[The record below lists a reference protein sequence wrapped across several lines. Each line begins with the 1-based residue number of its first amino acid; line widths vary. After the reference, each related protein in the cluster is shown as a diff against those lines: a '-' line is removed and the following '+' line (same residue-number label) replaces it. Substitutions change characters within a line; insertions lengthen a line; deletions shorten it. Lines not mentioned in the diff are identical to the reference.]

1 VTQLRSGSATDVGR
15 VRQVNQD
22 CALEAGS
29 LFAVADGMGGHAGGE
44 VASRTAIDTLARTFQ
59 PPDEGLPP
67 AELLIDAV
75 EEANRAVWEQAQAD
89 TDLWG
94 MGTTLTTLALVEEGG
109 REELAVA
116 NVGDSRAYLLSGG
129 DFTQL
134 TADHSLVE
142 EMVRSGELSAA
153 QAAHHPKRHI
163 ITRVIGIEPTVDVD
177 AWLLRPVTGDRILLC
192 SDGLVDEVSDEDI
205 ASVLQEVEDPGQAAR
220 DLVTLAREHGGR
232 DNITVIVVDVVAGT
246 DDGVAGAGTTSAGTI
261 PAEPPPFPDTG
272 GDTGDRPPSK
282 VTSPAPAPGGAGVAL
297 ATATRMPVASRVQ
310 ASSTLPT
317 RPRPLRTPEAPPR
330 SPRPITLRVVGF
342 LVLLLA
348 VIAAVVGAVAWYATG
363 SYYVGLAGRRVAI
376 YQGRPGGF
384 LWFQPH
390 VVDRTTLTTRKVLP
404 SRLPDLRAGM
414 QEPSLAA
421 ARRYV
426 TNLRQ
431 EAASLPQFHP
441 SHTRS
446 RSSTTTT
453 SGRS

>member
-1 VTQLRSGSATDVGR
+1 VTLLRSGSATDVGR

-22 CALEAGS
+22 CVLETGS

-44 VASRTAIDTLARTFQ
+44 VASRTAIDALARAFQ
-59 PPDEGLPP
+59 PPAEGLPP
-67 AELLIDAV
+67 AGLLIEAV
-75 EEANRAVWEQAQAD
+75 ETANQAVWEQAQAD
-89 TDLWG
+89 SDLWG
-94 MGTTLTTLALVEEGG
+94 MGTTLTTLALVEEEG

-163 ITRVIGIEPTVDVD
+163 ITRVIGVEPTVDVD

-205 ASVLQEVEDPGQAAR
+205 ASVLAEVEDPGQAAR

-232 DNITVIVVDVVAGT
+232 DNITVIVVDVVAGAE
-246 DDGVAGAGTTSAGTI
+246 GGGAGTTSAAVG
-261 PAEPPPFPDTG
+261 PAGPPTSADPGGGSIGPPPSQAANPAAASG
-272 GDTGDRPPSK
+272 GT
-282 VTSPAPAPGGAGVAL
+282 GVAL
-297 ATATRMPVASRVQ
+297 ATATRTPVTSRVQ
-310 ASSTLPT
+310 VPSASPT
-317 RPRPLRTPEAPPR
+317 QPRPLRPPQAPPR
-330 SPRPITLRVVGF
+330 SSRPVTLRVVGF
-342 LVLLLA
+342 LVLLAA

-390 VVDRTTLTTRKVLP
+390 VVDRTSLTTGEVLP
-404 SRLPDLRAGM
+404 SRRPDLRAGM

-426 TNLRQ
+426 ANLRQ

-441 SHTRS
+441 SRTHHKA
-446 RSSTTTT
+446 STTTT